1 MNRER
6 IESIYATFRH
16 DSTVSGTQ
24 MALLQ
29 ALAFCANPKNEAC
42 FPGMLRL
49 VELTHFGASAIK
61 EAKKALRAKGI
72 ITWSSDK
79 TEAGDNDS
87 CDYKFLFPHKKFE
100 SRRNK
105 YESVGLEPTEGGA
118 PADLGSVVKQPT
130 VGREATTNIKNN
142 NINLSVKEQGRG
154 VGEPKPMFEVSS
166 VLKKA
171 DYRTL
176 VQRERDELIT
186 DALKACNLDPKDKDE
201 RAAFGSIISQ
211 IEASVVQDVID
222 QFRSEVAQGE
232 HKKAKNLA
240 AVLMTKLKLRIPL
253 TDSVRRNNIES
264 LITNRY
270 S

>member
-16 DSTVSGTQ
+16 DSTISGTQ

-61 EAKKALRAKGI
+61 KAKKALRAKGI

-105 YESVGLEPTEGGA
+105 YESVGLEPTEGGS
-118 PADLGSVVKQPT
+118 PADLGSVVRQPT
-130 VGREATTNIKNN
+130 VGREATTNIK
-142 NINLSVKEQGRG
+142 K
-154 VGEPKPMFEVSS
+154 
-166 VLKKA
+166 
-171 DYRTL
+171 
-176 VQRERDELIT
+176 
-186 DALKACNLDPKDKDE
+186 
-201 RAAFGSIISQ
+201 
-211 IEASVVQDVID
+211 
-222 QFRSEVAQGE
+222 
-232 HKKAKNLA
+232 
-240 AVLMTKLKLRIPL
+240 
-253 TDSVRRNNIES
+253 
-264 LITNRY
+264 
-270 S
+270 

>member
-1 MNRER
+1 
-6 IESIYATFRH
+6 
-16 DSTVSGTQ
+16 
-24 MALLQ
+24 
-29 ALAFCANPKNEAC
+29 
-42 FPGMLRL
+42 
-49 VELTHFGASAIK
+49 
-61 EAKKALRAKGI
+61 
-72 ITWSSDK
+72 
-79 TEAGDNDS
+79 
-87 CDYKFLFPHKKFE
+87 
-100 SRRNK
+100 
-105 YESVGLEPTEGGA
+105 
-118 PADLGSVVKQPT
+118 
-130 VGREATTNIKNN
+130 
-142 NINLSVKEQGRG
+142 
-154 VGEPKPMFEVSS
+154 MFDVSS

-186 DALKACNLDPKDKDE
+186 DALKACNLDHKDKDE

-211 IEASVVQDVID
+211 IETSVVLDVID

-240 AVLMTKLKLRIPL
+240 AVLMTKFKLRIPL